1 MPLLLK
7 NEPASLVLQDVR
19 NQNARPVFSDK
30 SYHSRLV
37 GFAMRCHFLVLIPVF
52 AISMGSLRAQESSTG
67 HSPGDRI
74 FETHKVHKLHLTIS
88 PEQFEKLTPK
98 GGASPFGPPGGP
110 GFGGPAPINQP
121 PKTASEDSPK
131 DATPDTS
138 SGHRNAFGVEF
149 SWAQAD
155 VQVNDQTLSTIG
167 VRYKGNF
174 TYMATTGALKKSMKL
189 DFDRFV
195 DDQTLD
201 GLSMVNL
208 HCGVSDP
215 TMSRE
220 SMSYQFFRD
229 VGIPAPRTCFAE
241 VYLTVPER
249 YDHEF
254 VGVYTVTEQVNQT
267 FLEEHFGSGK
277 GMLLKPENL
286 MKGPEYLGMNWKDYA
301 AIYDPEGKPSDEQ
314 KQRLMKMAH
323 LITHGSDEQFASEIG
338 TFLDVDAFLKFI
350 AANAILSNLDSYLGF
365 GHNYYLYLVPATDK
379 FVFIPWDL
387 DLSLAT
393 WPAVGTPEQLVT
405 LSLRH
410 PHAGENRLLD
420 RILANDDFRQR
431 YDAIVREMFE
441 QHFQKDKLL
450 AGLEPI
456 EEALKAP
463 AEREQAAAAKRGEKK
478 GGFGFGGMQF
488 GQSMPPRS
496 FIDQRIESIKAQLSG
511 TSDGY
516 VPKAFGAGFGP
527 R

>member
-1 MPLLLK
+1 MLFRILMLVSVF
-7 NEPASLVLQDVR
+7 ASL
-19 NQNARPVFSDK
+19 A
-30 SYHSRLV
+30 
-37 GFAMRCHFLVLIPVF
+37 
-52 AISMGSLRAQESSTG
+52 GSLPAQDAKVEP
-67 HSPGDRI
+67 SPGDRI
-74 FETHKVHKLHLTIS
+74 FETTRVHELHLTMS

-110 GFGGPAPINQP
+110 GFGGPVPSSQSPQP
-121 PKTASEDSPK
+121 AAVDSQK
-131 DATPDTS
+131 DVTTGKS
-138 SGHRNAFGVEF
+138 SGHRNTFGVEF

-155 VQVNDQTLSTIG
+155 VRFNDQTISKTG

-174 TYMATTGALKKSMKL
+174 TWMATTGALKKSMKL

-241 VYLTVPER
+241 VFLTVPGR
-249 YDHEF
+249 YDREL
-254 VGVYTVTEQVNQT
+254 VGVYTVTEQVNRT
-267 FLEEHFGSGK
+267 FLETHFGSGK

-286 MKGPEYLGMNWKDYA
+286 MKGPEYLGMKWKDYA
-301 AIYDPEGKPSDEQ
+301 SIYDPEGKPSDEQ

-323 LITHGSDEQFASEIG
+323 LITHGSDEQFAAEIVA
-338 TFLDVDAFLKFI
+338 FLDVDAFLKFI

-393 WPAVGTPEQLVT
+393 WPAVGTPEQLVM

-420 RILANDDFRQR
+420 RILANEDFRKR
-431 YDAIVREMFE
+431 YDVIVREMFE
-441 QHFQKDKLL
+441 QHFQKAKLL

-463 AEREQAAAAKRGEKK
+463 AEREQTAAVNRGEKK
-478 GGFGFGGMQF
+478 GGIGFGGMQF

-496 FIDQRIESIKAQLSG
+496 FIDQRFESIKAQLSG

-516 VPKAFGAGFGP
+516 IPKAFGAGFGP